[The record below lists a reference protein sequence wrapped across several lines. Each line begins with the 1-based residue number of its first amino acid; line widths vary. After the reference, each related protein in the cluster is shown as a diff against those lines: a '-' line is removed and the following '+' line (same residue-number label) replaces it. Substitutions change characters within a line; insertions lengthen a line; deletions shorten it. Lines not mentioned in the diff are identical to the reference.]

1 MGLITPDY
9 GLVVW
14 MLISFGLVLFVLKKF
29 AWRPIMDGLKSREE
43 SISKSLKM
51 AEEARNEIKK
61 LQVYNEELA
70 EKARAE
76 RELALKEAKSLR
88 DKIVEEAK
96 SQAQAEAQK
105 IIEKSK
111 LAIIQEKENAQKEL
125 ADMVSKLALE
135 ITEKILRKEFSDKDK
150 QMTYFKDLL
159 KEISS
164 KN

>member
-29 AWRPIMDGLKSREE
+29 AWKPILEGLKSREE
-43 SISKSLKM
+43 SIAKSLRQ
-51 AEEARNEIKK
+51 AEDARNEIKK
-61 LQVYNEELA
+61 LQLYNEELA

-105 IIEKSK
+105 IIDKSR
-111 LAIIQEKENAQKEL
+111 LLIIQEKENAQKEL
-125 ADMVSKLALE
+125 AEIASKLALE
-135 ITEKILRKEFSDKDK
+135 ITEKVLRKQFSDKEK
-150 QMTYFKDLL
+150 QIEYFKELL
-159 KEISS
+159 KEIST

>member
-1 MGLITPDY
+1 MGIITPDY
-9 GLVVW
+9 GLLVW

-29 AWRPIMDGLKSREE
+29 AWKPIMQGLKGREE

-61 LQVYNEELA
+61 LQTYNEELA
-70 EKARAE
+70 DKARAE

-96 SQAQAEAQK
+96 NQAQAEAQK
-105 IIEKSK
+105 IIDKSR
-111 LAIIQEKENAQKEL
+111 LLIIQEKENAQKEL
-125 ADMVSKLALE
+125 AQMASTLALE
-135 ITEKILRKEFSDKDK
+135 ITEKVLRKQFTDKEK
-150 QMTYFKDLL
+150 QIEYFKDLL
-159 KEISS
+159 KEVSS

>member
-29 AWRPIMDGLKSREE
+29 AWKPIMEGLKSREE
-43 SISKSLKM
+43 TIAKSLRQ

-70 EKARAE
+70 EKARIE

-96 SQAQAEAQK
+96 AQAQTEAQK
-105 IIEKSK
+105 IIDKSRM
-111 LAIIQEKENAQKEL
+111 LIIQEKENAQKEL
-125 ADMVSKLALE
+125 AEMASRLALE
-135 ITEKILRKEFSDKDK
+135 ISEKVLRKQFVDKEK
-150 QMTYFKDLL
+150 QIEYFKELV
-159 KEISS
+159 KEISI

>member
-14 MLISFGLVLFVLKKF
+14 MLISFGLVLVVLKKF
-29 AWRPIMDGLKSREE
+29 AWKPIMEGLKSREE
-43 SISKSLKM
+43 TISKSLRQ

-61 LQVYNEELA
+61 LQEYNEELA

-96 SQAQAEAQK
+96 AQAQAEAQK

-111 LAIIQEKENAQKEL
+111 ILIIQERENAQKEL
-125 ADMVSKLALE
+125 AQMVSKLALE

-150 QMTYFKDLL
+150 QMGYFKDLL
-159 KEISS
+159 SEISS

>member
-29 AWRPIMDGLKSREE
+29 AWKPIMQGLKSREE
-43 SISKSLKM
+43 TISKSLKM

-61 LQVYNEELA
+61 LHAYNEELA
-70 EKARAE
+70 EKARLE
-76 RELALKEAKSLR
+76 RELAIKEAKTLR

-96 SQAQAEAQK
+96 AQAQAEAQK
-105 IIEKSK
+105 IIDKSR
-111 LAIIQEKENAQKEL
+111 LLIIQEKENAQKEL
-125 ADMVSKLALE
+125 AQMASTLALE
-135 ITEKILRKEFSDKDK
+135 ITEKVLRKQFADKEK
-150 QMTYFKDLL
+150 QIDYFKDLL

>member
-1 MGLITPDY
+1 MNIVWQEILTHILGFLI
-9 GLVVW
+9 
-14 MLISFGLVLFVLKKF
+14 VLFLLKKF
-29 AWRPIMDGLKSREE
+29 AWKPIMQGLKSREE

-70 EKARAE
+70 DKARAE

-105 IIEKSK
+105 IIDKSR
-111 LAIIQEKENAQKEL
+111 LMIIQEKENAQKEL
-125 ADMVSKLALE
+125 AQMASTLALE
-135 ITEKILRKEFSDKDK
+135 ITEKVLRKQFADKDK
-150 QMTYFKDLL
+150 QIEYFKDLL
-159 KEISS
+159 KEVSS